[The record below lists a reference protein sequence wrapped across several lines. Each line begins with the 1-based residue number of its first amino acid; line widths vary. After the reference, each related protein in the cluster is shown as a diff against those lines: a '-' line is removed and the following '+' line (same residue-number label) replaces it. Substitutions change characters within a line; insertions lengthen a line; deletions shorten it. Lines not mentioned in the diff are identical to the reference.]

1 MRTICVNQG
10 PFECPKS
17 VATIGVFDGVHAG
30 HQLLIRKVCAEAR
43 SLGLCSMVITFD
55 RQPRQLFDASY
66 HPQVLTTLEEKEAII
81 EALGVDVLVVLPF
94 TEELAAL
101 TAHDFMQQVLRR
113 QLNVQMLIT
122 GYDNRFGRNRSEG
135 FDDYVHYGQEM
146 GMKVLRGEAELMDD
160 GTRAVSSSV
169 IRELLSE
176 EGRVDM
182 MPKCLTRYYQLS
194 GKVMPGEHIG
204 HQLGF
209 PTANLEPLCTDK
221 LIPAP
226 GVYAVWAM
234 LEDGKH
240 RSAMMNI
247 GTRPTFEG
255 KQQTLEVNIFD
266 FEGDIYGQ
274 KVTITFVA
282 RLREERR
289 FDSPEA
295 LVAQLNEDKEQV
307 KRIIENLEIE

>member
-1 MRTICVNQG
+1 
-10 PFECPKS
+10 
-17 VATIGVFDGVHAG
+17 
-30 HQLLIRKVCAEAR
+30 
-43 SLGLCSMVITFD
+43 
-55 RQPRQLFDASY
+55 
-66 HPQVLTTLEEKEAII
+66 
-81 EALGVDVLVVLPF
+81 
-94 TEELAAL
+94 
-101 TAHDFMQQVLRR
+101 
-113 QLNVQMLIT
+113 
-122 GYDNRFGRNRSEG
+122 
-135 FDDYVHYGQEM
+135 
-146 GMKVLRGEAELMDD
+146 
-160 GTRAVSSSV
+160 
-169 IRELLSE
+169 
-176 EGRVDM
+176 
-182 MPKCLTRYYQLS
+182 
-194 GKVMPGEHIG
+194 
-204 HQLGF
+204 
-209 PTANLEPLCTDK
+209 
-221 LIPAP
+221 
-226 GVYAVWAM
+226 M